1 MSENPAEIAAT
12 LRPVLAALNRR
23 LRAQGPI
30 GDLTRSQTNVL
41 GRLERGGPS
50 TVNDLARAEGVRPQ
64 SMSTTVAAL
73 LEQGLIIGT
82 PHPKDRRKTL
92 LDLSDKARETY
103 ARGRLAREDWL
114 ADRLGQVLTDEERTQ
129 IATATELL
137 RRVAES

>member
-1 MSENPAEIAAT
+1 
-12 LRPVLAALNRR
+12 
-23 LRAQGPI
+23 
-30 GDLTRSQTNVL
+30 
-41 GRLERGGPS
+41 
-50 TVNDLARAEGVRPQ
+50 
-64 SMSTTVAAL
+64 MSTTVAAL
-73 LEQGLIIGT
+73 LEQGLIVGT

-114 ADRLGQVLTDEERTQ
+114 ADRLGQVLTDEERAQ